1 MTVFTAETDARRLPE
16 NGNSKVSAAGR
27 EEDDRWMKAALALGR
42 RNLGVTWPNPSV
54 GCILVRSEDGIG
66 KVIGRGTT
74 APGGRPHAEICALT
88 QAGGAAWGATAYVT
102 LEPCAHF
109 GRTGPCALA
118 LIEAGVGRVV
128 IGTTDPDS
136 RVSGKGVRMLQDAGI
151 EVYAG
156 VLEEECRQS
165 HVGHVCRV
173 LRGRPSVHLKMAIS
187 ADGFIG
193 RQGDGQVLISSD
205 RSWQLVHVMRSQND
219 AILVGI
225 GTVLADDPLLT
236 CRIPGL
242 SDRSPVRVVV
252 DSKASL
258 PLQSQ
263 LVETADTVPV
273 YCITGEKAD
282 PKKCDALSA
291 AGVRLIAVEEDENG
305 RIALPLALAR
315 LGELG
320 VTRLMVEGGA
330 RLAGA
335 LTNADLIDEAT
346 FVFGTIEIGEGG
358 IPPLA
363 DVPLDWFGQ
372 TARFMKTEEGRLGG
386 DRVVRY
392 RRRR

>member
-1 MTVFTAETDARRLPE
+1 MKFLPD
-16 NGNSKVSAAGR
+16 NGNSDALIGALK
-27 EEDDRWMKAALALGR
+27 DDERWMKAALALGR

-54 GCILVRSEDGIG
+54 GCILIRSEDGAQ

-102 LEPCAHF
+102 LEPCAHY

-151 EVYAG
+151 DVYAG

-165 HVGHVCRV
+165 HAGHVCRIIK
-173 LRGRPSVHLKMAIS
+173 GRPFVHLKMAIS

-193 RQGDGQVLISSD
+193 REGEGQVLISSD
-205 RSWQLVHVMRSQND
+205 RSWQLVHVMRSQSD

-242 SDRSPVRVVV
+242 SDRSPVRVVL
-252 DSKASL
+252 DSRARL

-263 LVETADTVPV
+263 LVRTADKVPV
-273 YCITGEKAD
+273 YCITGDNAD
-282 PKKCDALSA
+282 LKKSDALSA
-291 AGVRLIAVEEDENG
+291 AGVRLIGVPEDENG

-320 VTRLMVEGGA
+320 LTRLMVEGGA
-330 RLAGA
+330 HLAGA
-335 LTNADLIDEAT
+335 LAKADLIDEAT
-346 FVFGTIEIGEGG
+346 FVFGTVEIGEGG

-363 DVPLDWFGQ
+363 EVSLDWFGQ
-372 TARFMKTEEGRLGG
+372 STVFVQAEAGRLGD
-386 DRVVRY
+386 DRIVRY